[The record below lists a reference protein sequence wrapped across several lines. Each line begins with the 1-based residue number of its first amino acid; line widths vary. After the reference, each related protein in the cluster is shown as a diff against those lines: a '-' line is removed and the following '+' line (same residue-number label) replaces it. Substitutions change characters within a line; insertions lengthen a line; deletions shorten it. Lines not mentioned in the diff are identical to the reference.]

1 MGVSVRRRAMRE
13 NERISWRD
21 VRSRGL
27 TRYLLV
33 TGLGKAGIS
42 FLAVFGSLDYVTR
55 YGFGDASVSHVASR
69 FLLWVPGAVVVGLLF
84 AIVLWLVMNQ
94 AYHKSQDPSPRS

>member
-1 MGVSVRRRAMRE
+1 MRE
-13 NERISWRD
+13 DERIRWRD

-55 YGFGDASVSHVASR
+55 YGFGDASVSGVVSR

-94 AYHKSQDPSPRS
+94 AYHNSQDPSPRSEPTAV